1 MPSDNNSLRITLIIS
16 LAVHSGIVLLAQF
29 NYMPSKALPKEV
41 EVTYLDTKSAET
53 VKLRKELPRRQVKL
67 PQAGVNTKPL
77 PQELENPTDR
87 SFVRKLLPPLFRKE
101 KVFSKYNEFLKN
113 KPQLSKPDV
122 IAVKK
127 KIALTPLEPN
137 RITNPS
143 YISYYQI
150 VREKIRR
157 CAYQNYSSEDSGDVY
172 LSFLISADGSLVK
185 AMVIEEKSVPNA
197 YLKQVAIKSVKD
209 ASAFPPFPK
218 DLDYRELSFNVI
230 ISFEIE

>member
-1 MPSDNNSLRITLIIS
+1 MGPEDKTLRVALIIS
-16 LAVHSGIVLLAQF
+16 LVVHSGIVLLAQF
-29 NYMPSKALPKEV
+29 NYAPLRPAPKEV
-41 EVTYLDTKSAET
+41 EITYLSTKAAES
-53 VKLRKELPRRQVKL
+53 VKIKKELPRRQINV
-67 PQAGVNTKPL
+67 PQAKIISKPL
-77 PQELENPTDR
+77 PEELQNPAEQ
-87 SFVRKLLPPLFRKE
+87 SFVRKLTPPLFRKE
-101 KVFSKYNEFLKN
+101 RVFSKYNEFLKN

-137 RITNPS
+137 KITNPS

-157 CAYQNYSSEDSGDVY
+157 CAYQNYSSEDNGDIY
-172 LSFLISADGSLVK
+172 LSFLIAADGSLVK
-185 AMVIEEKSVPNA
+185 AMVIEDKSAPNA
-197 YLKQVAIKSVKD
+197 YLKQVAMKSVKD
-209 ASAFPPFPK
+209 AAAFPPFPK